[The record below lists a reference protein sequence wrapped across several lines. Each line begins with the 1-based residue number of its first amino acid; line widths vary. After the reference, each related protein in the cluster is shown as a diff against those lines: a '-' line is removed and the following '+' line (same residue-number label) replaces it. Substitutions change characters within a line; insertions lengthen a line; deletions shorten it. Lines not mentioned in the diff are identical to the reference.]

1 MIGCGRR
8 TSAAGSGSERAANS
22 PAHLCRMN
30 HQSRNTT
37 MAEHLPEHRT
47 AFIAGAGHMD
57 PLSDADDVHDLV
69 RTHLWAQI
77 TGQIDSQRIG
87 AIGALCMALQPAIV
101 SSHREG

>member
-1 MIGCGRR
+1 
-8 TSAAGSGSERAANS
+8 
-22 PAHLCRMN
+22 
-30 HQSRNTT
+30 

-47 AFIAGAGHMD
+47 AFIAGAGHMN

>member
-1 MIGCGRR
+1 
-8 TSAAGSGSERAANS
+8 
-22 PAHLCRMN
+22 
-30 HQSRNTT
+30 
-37 MAEHLPEHRT
+37 
-47 AFIAGAGHMD
+47 MD

-87 AIGALCMALQPAIV
+87 AIGALCMALPPAIV